1 MLKRKRENLSTLRVQ
16 TEKAWKKKLLPGAF
30 FLPHLIIFSI
40 FFIIPFFYGLY
51 ISLFNWHL
59 FNPDLREF
67 VGFENFRRI
76 LFDSDSIY
84 YRYFWNGLRN
94 TFTFVVLSVPP
105 LVITPFLLASLL
117 NVEPKG
123 YKVFRAIF
131 YLPNLFSIATLVLIW
146 RWVLNTNVG
155 ILNLTLENIG
165 ISGIPWLSQQPF
177 AWVSLVIMTVWW
189 TIGANMII
197 FTASLKEVPD
207 YLYEASDIDGAN
219 TWQKLRF
226 ITIPSI
232 RNQLVYITIMTT
244 IASFNVFGQPQLAT
258 GGGPEEST
266 TVLMMY
272 IRNIAFTGGRPNPGI
287 ATAMAVVLGFIMI
300 IISIIQAKLIKRMGD

>member
-1 MLKRKRENLSTLRVQ
+1 MMPNKKVLNLQ
-16 TEKAWKKKLLPGAF
+16 TKQWDARSIASKLLPGAF
-30 FLPHLIIFSI
+30 FLPHLIIFFT
-40 FFIIPFFYGLY
+40 FFIFPFFYGIV
-51 ISLFNWHL
+51 ISTYNWNL

-67 VGFENFRRI
+67 VGLDNFRRI
-76 LFDSDSIY
+76 LIDSDSIY

-105 LVITPFLLASLL
+105 LVITPFLLASLM

-155 ILNLTLENIG
+155 ILNLTLAHVG
-165 ISGIPWLSQQPF
+165 IDNIPWLSQQPF
-177 AWVSLVIMTVWW
+177 AWVALVMMTVWW
-189 TIGANMII
+189 TIGGNMII
-197 FTASLKEVPD
+197 FTASLKEVPEH
-207 YLYEASDIDGAN
+207 LYEASDIEGAN
-219 TWQKLRF
+219 TWQKMIY
-226 ITIPSI
+226 ITLPSI
-232 RNQLVYITIMTT
+232 RNQLIYITIMTT

-258 GGGPEEST
+258 QGGPEEST

-272 IRNIAFTGGRPNPGI
+272 IRNIAFGGGRPNPGV
-287 ATAMAVVLGFIMI
+287 ATAMAIVLGVIMI
-300 IISIIQAKLIKRMGD
+300 IISVVQVKIIKRMGD